1 KFFLNTLILLELRK
15 ECVKIAISFYIKGL
29 AQPIP
34 KKLGNR
40 MKKLEHRVTASK
52 TSSTFIKLIQ
62 ACSGSFLHLCLWQG
76 EQERSFFTT
85 RCF

>member
-1 KFFLNTLILLELRK
+1 LILLELRK

-40 MKKLEHRVTASK
+40 MKKLEHRVK
-52 TSSTFIKLIQ
+52 ER
-62 ACSGSFLHLCLWQG
+62 FLL
-76 EQERSFFTT
+76 
-85 RCF
+85 